1 MNELIILGGFCG
13 CFTIMCIVT
22 DLIEHAVEQRE
33 QKKAADARQSI
44 NSKENTY
51 TSNIIHQ
58 TTEKSNRRTAK

>member
-22 DLIEHAVEQRE
+22 DLIEHAIEQRE
-33 QKKAADARQSI
+33 QKKAACARPSTDSRDKYSTHI
-44 NSKENTY
+44 V
-51 TSNIIHQ
+51 HQ